1 MTLTTA
7 FESVGSYTS
16 GKIDDQELLDIE
28 NYSCPGCGS
37 CAGMF
42 TANSMNCMTE
52 IIGMGLPGN
61 GTIPAVHAE
70 RIRLA
75 KKTGIKIMELVER
88 NIRPSDIM
96 TEKAFKNV
104 VTADMALGCSTN
116 TILHLPAIAHEA
128 GLKVDLKDINILSA
142 STPHLVKLS
151 PAGDDCLEDL
161 NGAGGLQALL
171 KELSKHDK
179 VELDTLTVTG
189 KTVGENIA
197 QVEVL
202 DHDVIRKYE
211 APYSESGGLAVL
223 WGNIAPEGCVV
234 KKGAVLPDMMR
245 HKGPAKVFN
254 SEEDC
259 INALL
264 GGKIIAG
271 DVIVIA
277 YEGPKGGPGMR
288 EMLSP
293 TSVLSGMGLGDSV
306 ALITDGRFSGV
317 TRGACIGHVSPEA
330 ADGGPIALVQDGDQ
344 IEIDIPNNKITLLVD
359 ENTLNDRKK
368 NTKIFLKD
376 VKSQCLRRY
385 RSLVTSAAPVQ
396 FSRIAKQ
403 ARKANKTET
412 ALPKLC
418 RFRFI
423 YTPALSGIL

>member
-1 MTLTTA
+1 
-7 FESVGSYTS
+7 
-16 GKIDDQELLDIE
+16 
-28 NYSCPGCGS
+28 
-37 CAGMF
+37 
-42 TANSMNCMTE
+42 MNCMTE

-223 WGNIAPEGCVV
+223 WGNIAPDGCVV
-234 KKGAVLPDMMR
+234 KKGAVLPEMMR

-385 RSLVTSAAPVQ
+385 RSLVTSASTGA
-396 FSRIAKQ
+396 
-403 ARKANKTET
+403 
-412 ALPKLC
+412 
-418 RFRFI
+418 
-423 YTPALSGIL
+423 ILKDC